1 MLALRVLCALCGY
14 AFEELIYAMPSSIPS
29 RSDLP
34 QRAPVSPDELLPPV
48 EPPSAR
54 FIIQLFVVPAVIVAA
69 VVLLWFL
76 IESMAR
82 RGEQDPDQI
91 VAALRSSN
99 QARFQRAKELAD
111 MLRLPERYPELK
123 NNRELAQKLAVYLD
137 ELVEAG
143 DPSDASVSMRIFLAR
158 SLGDFNVSDGLP
170 ALINAAL
177 NDQERDVRRQAVNAI
192 AVLAGSMA
200 DAKQPLSSN
209 ALTDALLELADDQDE
224 LIRSETTFALG
235 IVATAPGADPRL
247 VDKLEELADDPYTDA
262 RFNTAVWLARAG
274 SPRAVDVITEMLDPE
289 ALHSSVSGEKPMTE
303 AVSEQALA
311 ANKAFKRKIMV
322 TNALKAIDDLL
333 GHKSLAAES
342 AAALEQSLQRFI
354 DALPG
359 MQLPKRVHD
368 ELLAAA
374 ERTLKKVTARSNA
387 SP

>member
-1 MLALRVLCALCGY
+1 M
-14 AFEELIYAMPSSIPS
+14 SS
-29 RSDLP
+29 
-34 QRAPVSPDELLPPV
+34 DELLPPV

-54 FIIQLFVVPAVIVAA
+54 FIIQLFVVPAVIVAG

-99 QARFQRAKELAD
+99 QARFQRAKDLAD
-111 MLRLPERYPELK
+111 MLRLPQRYPELK
-123 NNRELAQKLAVYLD
+123 TNRDLAEKLADYMND
-137 ELVEAG
+137 LVKQG
-143 DPSDASVSMRIFLAR
+143 DPSDAEVAMRFVVAR
-158 SLGDFNVSDGLP
+158 ALGDFHVPDGLP

-177 NDQERDVRRQAVNAI
+177 NDPERDVRRQAVNAI

-200 DAKQPLSSN
+200 AAKQPLSSE

-247 VDKLEELADDPYTDA
+247 IDKLEELADDPYTDA

-274 SPRAVDVITEMLDPE
+274 SPRAVEVIAEMLDPE
-289 ALHSSVSGEKPMTE
+289 ALESSVSGEKPMIE
-303 AVSEQALA
+303 AVSQQALD

-333 GHKSLAAES
+333 GHKSLGVES
-342 AAALEQSLQRFI
+342 AAALEQSLERFI

-359 MQLPKRVHD
+359 MELPKRVHD

-374 ERTLKKVTARSNA
+374 ERILTKVQARSNGSRGA
-387 SP
+387 GSP